1 MLTTNKLQTSNESLR
16 MLFSAVESARS
27 GVVIT
32 DARLQDNPIVY
43 ANPGFVQLTGY
54 TVDEIVGRNC
64 RFLQGKDQ
72 SQSEANVIRESLAA
86 KKGCKV
92 CLRNYKKD
100 GSLFW
105 NELIVSPVF
114 SEAGELTHFVGIQN
128 DITEVVQLRQ
138 QRDDFVSTLVHDLKN
153 PLIASNRI
161 LAMINASQVTP
172 EDQSLFLHKIQEST
186 KSMLRMIANS
196 LDYYRS
202 EAGPLRP
209 VNQPFNLCQLCRN
222 VVAEFDVDS
231 RQRSIAVTQS
241 GPESLM
247 VLGDE
252 SLIRRVLVNLLDNA
266 LKFTETNGKIS
277 LVIEQ
282 ADQTGQAAVHVI
294 NTGAGLGEDDISCLF
309 ERFGQ
314 AQNGRQY
321 TPGTGLGLFLCRQII
336 SAHGGSIFCQS
347 KVGVETKFTFTLPLF
362 CVGS

>member
-202 EAGPLRP
+202 EAGLASGQSTIQFMP
-209 VNQPFNLCQLCRN
+209 
-222 VVAEFDVDS
+222 
-231 RQRSIAVTQS
+231 AVPKC
-241 GPESLM
+241 G
-247 VLGDE
+247 G
-252 SLIRRVLVNLLDNA
+252 RV
-266 LKFTETNGKIS
+266 
-277 LVIEQ
+277 
-282 ADQTGQAAVHVI
+282 
-294 NTGAGLGEDDISCLF
+294 
-309 ERFGQ
+309 
-314 AQNGRQY
+314 
-321 TPGTGLGLFLCRQII
+321 
-336 SAHGGSIFCQS
+336 
-347 KVGVETKFTFTLPLF
+347 
-362 CVGS
+362 